1 MGVTEYSG
9 FSKTTPPQWNDFK
22 QRQQQKEAVVVAL
35 LGGYNDI
42 LIGSVI
48 MANTKVTDADALA
61 FHMEPTPGKF
71 EITATVPMTTQRD
84 LSLAYSPGVAVPC
97 LKISENPELA
107 YDYTNKGNLVA
118 VISNGTAVLGLGNLG
133 ALGSK
138 PVMEGKAV
146 LFKRFA
152 DVNSI
157 DIELDTE
164 DPDEFIKAVTLMGPT
179 FGGINLEDIKAP
191 ECFIIEQALKEVMD
205 IPVFHDDQHGTAV
218 ICAAGLINAL
228 YLSGKK
234 IQDVKIVLNGA
245 GAAGIACIELLKSM
259 GAKNNNCVVCDT
271 KGVIYQGRTEGMNQ
285 WKSAHAISTELR
297 TLSEAMVGA
306 DVFLGVSVKGAVT
319 QDMVKNMAENPV
331 IFAMANPD
339 PEITPEEAHEVR
351 DDAIVA
357 TGRSDYPNQ
366 VNNVLGFP
374 YLFRG
379 ALDIHARAI
388 NDEMKIACAK
398 ALAELA
404 REDVPDE
411 VALAYGKKLS
421 FGRDYIIPTP
431 FDPRLI
437 YRIPPAVAQ
446 AGMTTGAARRPII
459 DMDGY
464 QLSLKTRMDPTASIL
479 RGINAR
485 ARSAQARMIFSE
497 GHDERVLRAAVMYQ
511 REGFGKSIVV
521 GRESVVKAKLEEA
534 GLGDAI
540 GEIEIANAATT
551 PHLDTYKEYL
561 YNRLKRKGFD
571 QTDVLRLTGRDRH
584 VFGSLMLAHGHGDG
598 LVTGVTRKSAHVL
611 DLINHVYDV
620 GPHDGAVGVT
630 AVLSKGKIVLI
641 SDTLVHEWP
650 NEHDLADIAERG
662 AGVARALGLEP
673 RVAFVSFSTFGYPIS
688 ERAEKM
694 RIAPEVL
701 EQRGVDFE
709 FEGEMAVDVA
719 LNIEEMKKYPFS
731 RLSGPANV
739 LVVPARHSASISVK
753 LLQEMGGATVI
764 GPILTGI
771 DKPIQICSTV
781 SSVSDIL
788 NMAVI
793 AACNI
798 R

>member
-1 MGVTEYSG
+1 MT
-9 FSKTTPPQWNDFK
+9 KTKIT
-22 QRQQQKEAVVVAL
+22 REEAL
-35 LGGYNDI
+35 N
-42 LIGSVI
+42 
-48 MANTKVTDADALA
+48 
-61 FHMEPTPGKF
+61 FHLEPTPGKW
-71 EITATVPMTTQRD
+71 EVSATVPMTTQRD

-97 LKISENPELA
+97 EEIAENPELV

-138 PVMEGKAV
+138 PVMEGKSV

-157 DIELDTE
+157 DIEVDTE
-164 DPDEFIKAVTLMGPT
+164 DPDEFCKAVKLIGPT

-191 ECFIIEQALKEVMD
+191 ECFIIEQRLKEEMD

-228 YLSGKK
+228 HISGKK
-234 IQDVKIVLNGA
+234 IEDVKIVLNGA

-259 GAKNNNCVVCDT
+259 GARHENCVVCDT

-285 WKSAHAISTELR
+285 WKSGHAVNTDLR
-297 TLSEAMVGA
+297 TLEQSMVNA

-319 QDMVKNMAENPV
+319 QDMVKSMADNPV

-351 DDAIVA
+351 PDAIVA

-388 NDEMKIACAK
+388 NDPMKIACAQ

-411 VALAYGKKLS
+411 VAVAYGRKLT

-437 YRIPPAVAQ
+437 HRIPPAVAQ
-446 AGMTTGAARRPII
+446 AGMETGAARRPIV

-464 QLSLKTRMDPTASIL
+464 EVSLQSRMDPTASIL
-479 RGINAR
+479 RGLNTRAR
-485 ARSAQARMIFSE
+485 AAQARMIFAE
-497 GHDERVLRAAVMYQ
+497 GDDPRVLRAAVEYQ
-511 REGFGKSIVV
+511 RQGLGKALVV
-521 GRESVVKAKLEEA
+521 GRSADVKAKLEAA
-534 GLGDAI
+534 GLGDAVR
-540 GEIEIANAATT
+540 ELEVVNAANTQ
-551 PHLDTYKEYL
+551 HLETYKEFL
-561 YNRLKRKGFD
+561 YKRLHRKGFD
-571 QTDVLRLTGRDRH
+571 RADVHRLASRDRH
-584 VFGSLMLAHGHGDG
+584 VFSALMLAHGHGDG
-598 LVTGVTRKSAHVL
+598 LVTGATRKSAHVL
-611 DLINHVYDV
+611 NLINHVFDADAD
-620 GPHDGAVGVT
+620 HGAVGVT
-630 AVLSKGKIVLI
+630 ALLHKGRIVLMA
-641 SDTLVHEWP
+641 DTLVHEWP
-650 NEHDLADIAERG
+650 DEQDLANIAERA
-662 AGVARALGLEP
+662 AGVARHLGLEP
-673 RVAFVSFSTFGYPIS
+673 RVAFVSFSTFGYPVS

-694 RIAPEVL
+694 HIAPRVL
-701 EQRGVDFE
+701 DKRGVDFE
-709 FEGEMAVDVA
+709 YEGEMTVDVA
-719 LNIEEMKKYPFS
+719 LNAQAQAQYPFS
-731 RLSGPANV
+731 RLSGPANI

-753 LLQEMGGATVI
+753 LMQEMAGATVI
-764 GPILTGI
+764 GPILSGI
-771 DKPIQICSTV
+771 DNSIQICP
-781 SSVSDIL
+781 SVATATDIL
-788 NMAVI
+788 NMAVL
-793 AACNI
+793 AACKVG
-798 R
+798 

>member
-1 MGVTEYSG
+1 MNKS
-9 FSKTTPPQWNDFK
+9 
-22 QRQQQKEAVVVAL
+22 
-35 LGGYNDI
+35 
-42 LIGSVI
+42 
-48 MANTKVTDADALA
+48 KVTPEEALA

-71 EITATVPMTTQRD
+71 EISATVPMTTQRD

-97 LKISENPELA
+97 EAIAVNPELA

-164 DPDEFIKAVTLMGPT
+164 DPEAFCQAVKLMGPT

-191 ECFIIEQALKEVMD
+191 ECFIIEQRLKEEMN

-228 YLSGKK
+228 HISGKK
-234 IQDVKIVLNGA
+234 IEDVKIVLNGA

-259 GAKNNNCVVCDT
+259 GARHENCILCDT
-271 KGVIYQGRTEGMNQ
+271 KGVIFQGRTEGMNQ
-285 WKSAHAISTELR
+285 WKSAHAVKTELR
-297 TLSEAMVGA
+297 SLEEAMIGA

-319 QDMVKNMAENPV
+319 PEMVQSMGDNPV

-351 DDAIVA
+351 MDAIVA

-388 NDEMKIACAK
+388 NDEMKIACAH
-398 ALAELA
+398 ALAALA

-411 VALAYGKKLS
+411 VALAYGKNLA

-437 YRIPPAVAQ
+437 YRIPPAVAR
-446 AGMTTGAARRPII
+446 AGMDTGAARRPII
-459 DMDGY
+459 DMEAY
-464 QLSLKTRMDPTASIL
+464 ELSLKSRMDPTASIL
-479 RGINAR
+479 TGINAR
-485 ARSAQARMIFSE
+485 ARAAQARMIFAE
-497 GHDERVLRAAVMYQ
+497 GDDPRVLRAAVMYQ
-511 REGFGKSIVV
+511 RSGFGTSLVV
-521 GRESVVKAKLEEA
+521 GRPDDVKAKLDAA
-534 GLGDAI
+534 GMGDAAREL
-540 GEIEIANAATT
+540 EIVNAANTN
-551 PHLDTYKEYL
+551 HLDSYKSHL
-561 YNRLKRKGFD
+561 YERLQRRGFD
-571 QTDVLRLTGRDRH
+571 SSDVHRLAARDRH
-584 VFGSLMLAHGHGDG
+584 VFSALMLAHGHGDG
-598 LVTGVTRKSAHVL
+598 LVTGATRKSSHIL
-611 DLINHVYDV
+611 DRINHVFDADASSKAA
-620 GPHDGAVGVT
+620 GIT
-630 AVLSKGKIVLI
+630 ALVHKGRIVFI
-641 SDTLVHEWP
+641 ADTLVHEWP
-650 NEHDLADIAERG
+650 DEEDLADIAQQ
-662 AGVARALGLEP
+662 AATVARNMGLEP
-673 RVAFVSFSTFGYPIS
+673 RVAFVSFSTFGYPVS

-694 RIAPEVL
+694 HMAPRVL
-701 EQRGVDFE
+701 DERGVDFE
-709 FEGEMAVDVA
+709 YEGEMTVDVA
-719 LNIEEMKKYPFS
+719 LNAQAQLAYPFS
-731 RLSGPANV
+731 RLTGPANI

-753 LLQEMGGATVI
+753 LMQEMGSATVI
-764 GPILTGI
+764 GPILAGVGGS
-771 DKPIQICSTV
+771 IQICSSNSTAN
-781 SSVSDIL
+781 DIL
-788 NMAVI
+788 NMAVL
-793 AACNI
+793 AACKVG
-798 R
+798 